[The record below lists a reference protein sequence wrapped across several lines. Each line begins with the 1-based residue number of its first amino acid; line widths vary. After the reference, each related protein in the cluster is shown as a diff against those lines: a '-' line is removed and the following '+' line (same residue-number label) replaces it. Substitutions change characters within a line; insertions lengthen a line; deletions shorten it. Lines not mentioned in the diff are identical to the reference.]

1 MLFTKGWELDYALDV
16 VTSTVAMDLATTRE
30 NLLDIDTLTSQ
41 YSLDSD
47 ELYSKLE
54 KLSDQ
59 IKTQTYDSPEA
70 KKYANPNYKL
80 TDKDKAE
87 TQGFGDI
94 FN

>member
-1 MLFTKGWELDYALDV
+1 
-16 VTSTVAMDLATTRE
+16 VTSTIATDLAMTRE
-30 NLLDIDTLTSQ
+30 NLLDIDTLTSE

-54 KLSDQ
+54 KLADQ
-59 IKTQTYDSPEA
+59 IKTDTYELPEA

-80 TDKDKAE
+80 SDKDKTE
-87 TQGFGDI
+87 TTGFGDI